1 MVHSRSSSRRV
12 PDPLTAG
19 LILDG
24 LDSVFLNGL
33 HYDEGLAS
41 LVQAA
46 YDLNQKFRERVSC
59 GSIVLLLRNDVF
71 ARIALSLPDSQKMR
85 DDLSF
90 DLDWRVLSGDADVRA
105 PLMRLVNAKAAR
117 ALGTSAVE
125 VLAYFPT
132 EIHVGKRTQPKG
144 IPTFQY
150 LLNMTRHATRPIA
163 HLRRNSEGG
172 GRGRIRAERR
182 RAQR

>member
-1 MVHSRSSSRRV
+1 
-12 PDPLTAG
+12 
-19 LILDG
+19 